1 MFAIESQGPWNG
13 CCSLKHLKPGGFLG
27 HPASFN
33 WYPFVPGMNKPIP
46 VMQRPHHRPSRNATG
61 RQPDVAAPSHRPGH
75 ITLYAGYPKQ

>member
-1 MFAIESQGPWNG
+1 
-13 CCSLKHLKPGGFLG
+13 
-27 HPASFN
+27 
-33 WYPFVPGMNKPIP
+33 MNKPIP